1 MQTWKKIGKQR
12 KERLDRLNIELGK
25 SEDGKLPGY

>member
-25 SEDGKLPGY
+25 GEDGKLPGY